1 MEFAD
6 EGESCGVDGP
16 EIRPMSEPFTHK
28 LYAIVDALHEAKI
41 SHSLVITRDDAIT
54 ILAAVPG
61 ERWEIDVFSTGA
73 SMLKSFAVRVASLR
87 KMSLRA

>member
-1 MEFAD
+1 
-6 EGESCGVDGP
+6 
-16 EIRPMSEPFTHK
+16 MSEPFTHK

-61 ERWEIDVFSTGA
+61 GRWEIDVFSDGRVEVEVFRSTGGIVEEDELTRMIREF
-73 SMLKSFAVRVASLR
+73 SD
-87 KMSLRA
+87 